1 MDRSRRPP
9 VADRLAQRT
18 RWRNACVLAFAINAA
33 APCVAA
39 NVVQIELRPHSEV
52 ASEVVTLNDIASV
65 GGSDAV
71 TTSRLGEMV
80 LGPAPRAGETSQL
93 SRQRI
98 GAWLRRQRQLGSLEW
113 RWAGAADVKIHRA
126 SQWVD
131 GERVSAAARQSLEA
145 WLRPRTSRFELT
157 LTQPLRPMAA
167 PAGELVFRAREPTQT
182 ARATQRM
189 QMWVDIWADGRFIR
203 TEAVSFNLQAFQ
215 PVSIAPMKLSVG
227 QVLQEADIEARE
239 IDLTTLAVTPWSGSP
254 VGLALRRT
262 VQAGQ
267 VLASADLE
275 SPPAVERGTQ
285 VTVRSRVG
293 GITVITTAQSLQA
306 GNRGQHVRVKATGS
320 SQSVAAL
327 VVEPHMVEVSP

>member
-1 MDRSRRPP
+1 
-9 VADRLAQRT
+9 
-18 RWRNACVLAFAINAA
+18 
-33 APCVAA
+33 
-39 NVVQIELRPHSEV
+39 LRPHSEV

-157 LTQPLRPMAA
+157 LTQPLRPLVA
-167 PAGELVFRAREPTQT
+167 PAGELVFRAREPAQT

-254 VGLALRRT
+254 A
-262 VQAGQ
+262 
-267 VLASADLE
+267 
-275 SPPAVERGTQ
+275 AVERGTQ